1 MSSISTT
8 LDILKN
14 IELPPNIYI
23 GGSLPLIVQNI
34 IPYRTPKDIDL
45 ISCIPIEEHNLDH
58 LNIKKIFRAYG
69 FSKNNLRFELFY
81 NPKAEF
87 VEYDYKGHTFR
98 FSPIYEI
105 IDDIQMNED
114 EKEKEYF
121 LDTGMKI
128 KILGAAEVKQP
139 KNKAVAPAKPT
150 PTPAPEPAP
159 NVSTQGI

>member
-105 IDDIQMNED
+105 IEFKLKKADREITESKHLDDLKHCLSSLKTLNI
-114 EKEKEYF
+114 Y
-121 LDTGMKI
+121 
-128 KILGAAEVKQP
+128 
-139 KNKAVAPAKPT
+139 
-150 PTPAPEPAP
+150 
-159 NVSTQGI
+159 

>member
-81 NPKAEF
+81 NPKAEYI
-87 VEYDYKGHTFR
+87 EYNLNGNILKL
-98 FSPIYEI
+98 SPIEEVYKWKLL
-105 IDDIQMNED
+105 
-114 EKEKEYF
+114 EKNI
-121 LDTGMKI
+121 TN
-128 KILGAAEVKQP
+128 
-139 KNKAVAPAKPT
+139 NKHLTDLAYLYKT
-150 PTPAPEPAP
+150 H
-159 NVSTQGI
+159 NQ